1 MHLPPP
7 SKPPPSYSRLFC
19 FLTASRA
26 LAPHNPFSPSR
37 HHDTPKMHLTS
48 CCFSAWYCS
57 VTSSLLHLLKT
68 QIPTTGSRTDP
79 APFPASPARLCQPGP
94 ATLPLLFLEWA
105 LPKGICTCGSFCLE
119 STFFDLI
126 LEGSFL
132 SFGFQLK
139 YHLIT
144 EAFKHTGVPQ
154 ATHLI
159 SLISSWFCF

>member
-119 STFFDLI
+119 SLRVPSCHLGFSSNITSLQRLSNI
-126 LEGSFL
+126 LESHK
-132 SFGFQLK
+132 Q
-139 YHLIT
+139 HI
-144 EAFKHTGVPQ
+144 
-154 ATHLI
+154 
-159 SLISSWFCF
+159 